1 MSKLEPTA
9 SSPPPK
15 RRRGRQP
22 RPSLLPAPLKR
33 SVAAFAAAV
42 GRPRVIEPAGFRD
55 FRGWLAYISSPSA
68 GTFWAPLVDAVYH
81 ECGGDAAKIH
91 ELKQDLVREI
101 VKAVV
106 IPRDGESSKLVSTNC
121 GRQCARPKGGVTVMT
136 ILDRVLASDATYNRR
151 IDAVSDGSSTSTAMF
166 GSLAGGG
173 FGEAVTTGS
182 LPSFKEL
189 EKSINRNGLGKRS
202 RG

>member
-33 SVAAFAAAV
+33 SVATFAAAV

-55 FRGWLAYISSPSA
+55 FRGWLAYISSPPA
-68 GTFWAPLVDAVYH
+68 RQYWAPLVDAVYR
-81 ECGGDAAKIH
+81 ECGNDHAKVH

-121 GRQCARPKGGVTVMT
+121 GRQCARPQGGMTVMT
-136 ILDRVLASDATYNRR
+136 ILDRVLTPDAIYGRR
-151 IDAVSDGSSTSTAMF
+151 TEGKVGESSTSTAML
-166 GSLAGGG
+166 GNLGG
-173 FGEAVTTGS
+173 AVTTGS
-182 LPSFKEL
+182 LPSFREL
-189 EKSINRNGLGKRS
+189 EKSINRSGLGKRS